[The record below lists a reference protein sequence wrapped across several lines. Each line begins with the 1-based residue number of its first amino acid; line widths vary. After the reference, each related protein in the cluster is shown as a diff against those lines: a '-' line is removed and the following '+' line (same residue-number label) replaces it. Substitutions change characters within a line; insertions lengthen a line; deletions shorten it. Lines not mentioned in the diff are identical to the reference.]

1 LCKLV
6 KNWWIHPLPATLISG
21 TISSSFSFFIGM
33 YIHGKTK
40 DPLVESRWFF
50 LTLGNG
56 IVCVVSFF
64 L

>member
-1 LCKLV
+1 
-6 KNWWIHPLPATLISG
+6 
-21 TISSSFSFFIGM
+21 M